1 MNFYFPVEKLSSFT
15 INLSSNQRKKY
26 QPDVEGCNNIA
37 VCYCCVG
44 VHHGSIVNGFRV
56 DLTNPKAANLARKK
70 IYVILSEFG
79 PPFIATKN
87 TPLNF

>member
-56 DLTNPKAANLARKK
+56 DLTNPKTANLARKK
-70 IYVILSEFG
+70 NIYILSEFG
-79 PPFIATKN
+79 PSVIATN
-87 TPLNF
+87 IFPLIF